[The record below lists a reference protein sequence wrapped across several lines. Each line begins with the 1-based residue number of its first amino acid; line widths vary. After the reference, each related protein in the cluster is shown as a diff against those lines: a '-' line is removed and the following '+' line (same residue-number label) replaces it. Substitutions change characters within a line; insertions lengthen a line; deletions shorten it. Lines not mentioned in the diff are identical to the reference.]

1 MGRSRMINDEFWG
14 DPDFEISTESKMT
27 LAMLLTIRETNII
40 GVYKANWKEVAARV
54 GWTIEQIMIVL
65 KTLEEAGQIEFFGN
79 HVWVK
84 SWWYHN
90 SLAHALSPKMRGAT
104 EKEIGSLPAEYQKK
118 VREWMKIKTDD
129 TVLIPC
135 EYSIDAVS
143 PTTTDT
149 TTDTDTD
156 TTTTNTNTNTTDS
169 NSDSTK
175 IANKGSSSCDSIQIP
190 TNLLKFRE
198 QILIKVSCL
207 EPFLGQKV
215 IDELSA
221 GLADSSI
228 KSPIGWLSNVV
239 KKAQAGEFVP
249 SKSLKI
255 EENERREKE
264 RKKNAAAA
272 KAAHKAELDSAV
284 PSNTSY
290 GTFKEAAQKQQEES
304 KYMSPYR

>member
-1 MGRSRMINDEFWG
+1 MINDEFWG
-14 DPDFEISTESKMT
+14 DPDFELSTESKMT

-90 SLAHALSPKMRGAT
+90 SLAHAVSPKMRGAT
-104 EKEIGSLPAEYQKK
+104 EKEIGTLPAEFQKK

-129 TVLIPC
+129 TVSIPC
-135 EYSIDAVS
+135 EYSIDTVS
-143 PTTTDT
+143 PT

-156 TTTTNTNTNTTDS
+156 TDTDTTTNTTDS
-169 NSDSTK
+169 NSDSAK

-198 QILIKVSCL
+198 QILIKVACL
-207 EPFLGQKV
+207 EPGLGQKV

-228 KSPIGWLSNVV
+228 KSPIGWLDRVV
-239 KKAQAGEFVP
+239 KKAQAGDFAP
-249 SKSLKI
+249 SKSLVLSEKI
-255 EENERREKE
+255 
-264 RKKNAAAA
+264 KNDNNVKNIIAARDAAA
-272 KAAHKAELDSAV
+272 KSNYTEQKSVMETGGGIVEQVRAKRVRKAAGMA
-284 PSNTSY
+284 
-290 GTFKEAAQKQQEES
+290 
-304 KYMSPYR
+304 